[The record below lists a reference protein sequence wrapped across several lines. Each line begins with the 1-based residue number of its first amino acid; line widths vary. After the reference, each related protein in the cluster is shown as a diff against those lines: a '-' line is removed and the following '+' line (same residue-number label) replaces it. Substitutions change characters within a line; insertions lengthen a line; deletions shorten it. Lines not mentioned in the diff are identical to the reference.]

1 MHLYFLLLT
10 MLSCSISAH
19 AHSITELDGT
29 IAVNSESWPE
39 YIEHNSV
46 LAENWNYSK
55 TSSAFLT
62 PGTSTQVFGS
72 SSFSIKP
79 AFTHSKLSL
88 SFFIFATVY
97 ADLRDCNFYL
107 LADQH
112 KLSFSED
119 SIHSLGFFN
128 LTLSLAIPSN
138 TQEIKIGALADS
150 DCALTLSSI
159 TITEREEVNDLDND
173 GIEDAH
179 DNCPG
184 FANPD
189 QLDTNFD
196 NIGDLCTLDRT
207 KYVGSSLP
215 SQCFDSSDTDSNIE
229 PDNDSD
235 GIIDIC
241 DPDDD
246 NDGISDLDE
255 LHWGMDVFTAFDFE
269 EGKTADP
276 DNDGLFSTDE
286 IEIGFSPNQPN
297 TPPTV
302 ALGKYFL
309 NHDNSQKAFT
319 PFDGSIFKYQ
329 SKDNYSF
336 TFGNN
341 SLFNH
346 FELENELLL
355 TGTTIKH
362 ENVIIYQTEFV
373 PAIRIFPSPTLIDH
387 SYEKSS
393 PITIKDIN
401 SETNEV
407 KSILAT
413 LQISSNI
420 QLSDDQQFLTYQYSY
435 NIYHKDTSDIIISSR
450 GELMTWSEDEGFI
463 GLGLPE
469 DIRSVTSYFPPEE
482 VDDESSNS
490 NASAGSFSIIW
501 GVILLAFMRARFRR
515 LL

>member
-1 MHLYFLLLT
+1 MRLYFLLLT
-10 MLSCSISAH
+10 ILSCCIST
-19 AHSITELDGT
+19 HSYSATKLAGA
-29 IAVNSESWPE
+29 IAFNSEDWPE
-39 YIEHNSV
+39 YVEHSSL
-46 LAENWNYSK
+46 LAEDWSYSFDDQ
-55 TSSAFLT
+55 TYLS
-62 PGTSTQVFGS
+62 PGS
-72 SSFSIKP
+72 SIQEFGNSSFTIRP
-79 AFTHSKLSL
+79 AFERSSLSL
-88 SFFIFATVY
+88 SFMIFS
-97 ADLRDCNFYL
+97 DLYPKLKDCNFYL
-107 LADQH
+107 LADQREI
-112 KLSFSED
+112 SFSED
-119 SIHSLGFFN
+119 NIHSGGFFN
-128 LTLSLAIPSN
+128 FLLTLQVPINSQVL
-138 TQEIKIGALADS
+138 EIGILADS
-150 DCALTLSSI
+150 TCDLILSSI
-159 TITEREEVNDLDND
+159 LIEERDDNNDIDDD
-173 GIEDAH
+173 GIEDTN

-184 FANPD
+184 FANPG
-189 QLDTNFD
+189 QLDSNFD
-196 NIGDLCTLDRT
+196 SIGDLCTFDRT
-207 KYVGSSLP
+207 KYTGLSLP
-215 SQCFDSSDTDSNIE
+215 SRCFNSSDANSNIE

-235 GIIDIC
+235 GIIDVC

-255 LHWGMDVFTAFDFE
+255 LHWDMDVFTAFDFE

-276 DNDGLFSTDE
+276 DSDGLFSTDE

-319 PFDGSIFKYQ
+319 PFDGSIFKYL

-341 SLFNH
+341 SVLNN

-355 TGTTIKH
+355 TRTTIKH
-362 ENVIIYQTEFV
+362 DHPIRFHTEFE
-373 PAIRIFPSPTLIDH
+373 PAIRIFPSPTLINYN
-387 SYEKSS
+387 YEKSN
-393 PITIKDIN
+393 PITVKMIN
-401 SETNEV
+401 SETNGVAE
-407 KSILAT
+407 IPAT

-420 QLSDDQQFLTYQYSY
+420 HLSDDEQFLTYQYSY

-469 DIRSVTSYFPPEE
+469 DIRSVTSYFPSEE
-482 VDDESSNS
+482 VNDESSNS

-501 GVILLAFMRARFRR
+501 GVILLTFMRARFHR